1 MSEDKPM
8 ILSPGIDAAGVW
20 RIQNSPRAFIA
31 NKFYTLATGIKN
43 RAGAFVGFALTGD
56 QLEELLHFREV
67 RGRELARGFFK
78 QYSQATDSVD
88 VGRFLLV
95 GLEVDMFLD
104 LLAGLSVHHY
114 YEKPHERATPFKI
127 ITSQEINKKDEGR
140 RW

>member
-20 RIQNSPRAFIA
+20 RIQNSPRAKIA
-31 NKFYTLATGIKN
+31 NQFYWAATGIKN
-43 RAGAFVGFALTGD
+43 QAGQFVGFALTD
-56 QLEELLHFREV
+56 LQLSELLNFPAV
-67 RGRELARGFFK
+67 KGRGLARAFFT
-78 QYSQATDSVD
+78 QYSQPTDSVD

-114 YEKPHERATPFKI
+114 YEKPHERTTPFKI